1 MVFSIVR
8 GAIILFLIAS
18 RETSVQFSIAIL
30 RIGLINIEL
39 RILIDAIS
47 TLFLFTVRLISLSV
61 LYFSYDY
68 IIEEKFF
75 ARFHVLLI
83 RFVLSIV
90 ILILANNLP
99 FVIVG

>member
-1 MVFSIVR
+1 MIFSIVR

>member
-1 MVFSIVR
+1 MIFSIVR

-18 RETSVQFSIAIL
+18 RETSVQFNIAIF
-30 RIGLINIEL
+30 RIGLVNIEL

-47 TLFLFTVRLISLSV
+47 TLFLFTVRLISLRV

-83 RFVLSIV
+83 IFVLSIV